1 MNPVG
6 LGRCRFGILW
16 VLGFGYAHYR
26 AAGKAKASETWPT
39 AAGKMV
45 ACQVVVEES
54 DDREGG
60 TTTWYNPVV
69 NYAYSV
75 AGRELQGSRLR
86 FGNVRS
92 ASRKKAEAALAP
104 YPAGGTTQRPLQSGK
119 AGGMRAR
126 EPQARPDLSAHG
138 RDRHLRLRARRLS
151 GGGRRLISARAAAGP
166 AGSVRSR

>member
-6 LGRCRFGILW
+6 LGVALFGILW

-54 DDREGG
+54 EDREGG
-60 TTTWYNPVV
+60 ATTWYNPVV
-69 NYAYSV
+69 NYSYSV

-92 ASRKKAEAALAP
+92 SSQKKAEAALAA
-104 YPAGGTTQRPLQSGK
+104 YPAGGT
-119 AGGMRAR
+119 
-126 EPQARPDLSAHG
+126 
-138 RDRHLRLRARRLS
+138 
-151 GGGRRLISARAAAGP
+151 I
-166 AGSVRSR
+166 SVRYNPEKPEECVLESRKPGPTYLLMAAIGIFIFALGAYLAVVAA